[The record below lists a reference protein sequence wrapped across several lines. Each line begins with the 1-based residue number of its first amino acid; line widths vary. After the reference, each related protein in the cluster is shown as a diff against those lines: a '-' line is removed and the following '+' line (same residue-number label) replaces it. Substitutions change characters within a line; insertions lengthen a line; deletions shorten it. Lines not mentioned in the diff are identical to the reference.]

1 MTPQIIAVGRI
12 IDGRCELTAIGQD
25 GQRYTFAG
33 TAAEGKRFM
42 ELLAER
48 EAVSVDE
55 FKNEPQMEVV

>member
-1 MTPQIIAVGRI
+1 MTPQIIAVGRV
-12 IDGRCELTAIGQD
+12 IDGRCTVTAIGQD
-25 GQRYTFAG
+25 GKPYTFTG